1 MSDFSVTFAGCIIMS
16 MGYAILDKIDSPRD
30 IKGLSMDELRT
41 LCGEIRQYMIECCAV
56 NPGHLGPSLGAV
68 ELIVA
73 LHYVY
78 DAPEDKIV
86 FDVGH
91 QAYAHKIITGRR
103 EAFKGNRTKEGI
115 SGFPKRSESEYDAF
129 GVGHSSTSVSAA
141 LGFAEAAKMQGL
153 GHKAIAL
160 IGDGSLTGGLAFEG
174 LNNAGAS
181 KADILVILND
191 NNISIDRNVGA
202 LHNYLLRVTTNP
214 GYNRAK
220 KRVWDILGD
229 NCIRRGLQKFVATTK
244 SFFVRENGGHLFQAL
259 GFRYFGPVDGNDVAQ
274 VIDTLKK
281 LKDIDG
287 PVLLHTLTKK
297 GKGYAPA
304 EANQTVWHAPGL
316 FDMETGERIVENKG
330 VYRYQDVFGK
340 VLLDLARKN
349 DKVVGVTPAM
359 ASGCGMNT
367 LAKEMP
373 ERFYDVGI
381 EEEHAVTFSA
391 GLAAGGMKP
400 FCNIYSSFS
409 QRSYDQIIHD
419 VALQEL
425 PVVIC
430 LDRGGLVG
438 EDGATHHGCYD
449 MSIFRSIP
457 GAVVAAPKDEL
468 ELKNMMY
475 SAMLAQ
481 KGPYIIRYP
490 RGFGEGV
497 EWESAEYESLQTGKG
512 EKVCDGTRIAVL
524 AAGPF
529 VYRALEAAE
538 ELRQEKGWSPAIYN
552 IRYIKPIDTDILAKV
567 YAEYDRVIT
576 IEDGTVLGGLYGAV
590 SEYMSA
596 QEKPLPVC
604 AVGIPDKY
612 MTQGTQTELRQEC
625 RLTKDEIKRVFCEE
639 YEKNEKKD

>member
-1 MSDFSVTFAGCIIMS
+1 MSYTL
-16 MGYAILDKIDSPRD
+16 LDKIDSPRD

-41 LCGEIRQYMIECCAV
+41 LCEEIRRYMIECCAV

-78 DAPEDKIV
+78 DAPQDKIV

-91 QAYAHKIITGRR
+91 QAYAHKIVTGRR
-103 EAFKGNRTKEGI
+103 EAFKANRTKEGI

-141 LGFAEAAKMQGL
+141 LGFAEAAKMQNL
-153 GHKAIAL
+153 SHKVIAL

-202 LHNYLLRVTTNP
+202 VHNYLLKVTADP
-214 GYNRAK
+214 RYNKVK
-220 KRVWDILGD
+220 KKVWDGLGD
-229 NCIRRGLQKFVATTK
+229 NWLRRALQKVVATTK
-244 SFFVRENGGHLFQAL
+244 SFLVRENGGHLFQAL
-259 GFRYFGPVDGNDVAQ
+259 GFRYFGPIDGNDVVQ

-281 LKDIDG
+281 LKEIGG
-287 PVLLHTLTKK
+287 PVLLHALTKK

-304 EANQTVWHAPGL
+304 EENQTVWHAPGL
-316 FDMETGERIVENKG
+316 FDMETGERIQEKKG
-330 VYRYQDVFGK
+330 VSRYQDVFGK
-340 VLLDLARKN
+340 VLLDLARQN
-349 DKVVGVTPAM
+349 DKVVGITPAM
-359 ASGCGMNT
+359 ASGCGMNL
-367 LAKEMP
+367 LASEMP
-373 ERFYDVGI
+373 DRFYDVGI

-449 MSIFRSIP
+449 MSVFRTIP

-475 SAMLAQ
+475 SAMLAE

-497 EWESAEYESLQTGKG
+497 EWESADYVSLPVGKG
-512 EKVCDGTRIAVL
+512 EKMVEGTKVAVI

-529 VYRALEAAE
+529 VYRAVEAAE
-538 ELRQEKGWSPAIYN
+538 ELRAEIGWSPAIYN
-552 IRYIKPIDTDILAKV
+552 IRYIKPIDEELLAEV
-567 YAEYDRVIT
+567 AAGYDRVLT
-576 IEDGTVLGGLYGAV
+576 IEDGTILGGLHGAV
-590 SEYMSA
+590 AEYMSA
-596 QEKPLPVC
+596 QKNPLPVH
-604 AVGIPDKY
+604 AVGIPDRY
-612 MTQGTQTELRQEC
+612 MTQATQAELRQEC
-625 RLTKDEIKRVFCEE
+625 RLTKDELKLVFCDE